1 LSPRAGHVPAPVRQ
15 GPALASHRS
24 VKAEGIERGFERR
37 RVPSTGCQ
45 QPGDNPAHGHVGSSW
60 TEGTSGAADLAP
72 LRGGTGE
79 AALGRFGESW
89 ACGVGSTMAPGSPAG
104 AAPTPRQEVPEWIGL
119 GRSSRC
125 AHPSG
130 CPAREASSAKRGR
143 PLTRESSVGIARKP
157 GRARRPACRSRGSR
171 GVCSL
176 TRARG
181 VRKGPAPKV
190 APRAGPR
197 GSRLEEPPRRRHL
210 EGAEEG
216 NLRRT
221 GRGSGDQ
228 RLCSRAVLVAEIDE
242 RRRVHAFGHG
252 SSPHAPRTG
261 GQPSGAALPRA
272 EGLLLRAKG

>member
-15 GPALASHRS
+15 GPALASHRP

-79 AALGRFGESW
+79 AALGRFGESR

-104 AAPTPRQEVPEWIGL
+104 AATTPRQEVPEWIGL

-130 CPAREASSAKRGR
+130 CTAREASSAKRGR
-143 PLTRESSVGIARKP
+143 PLTRESSVGVARKP
-157 GRARRPACRSRGSR
+157 GRAQLPACRSRGSR

-176 TRARG
+176 AYTSARAGSARAR
-181 VRKGPAPKV
+181 
-190 APRAGPR
+190 
-197 GSRLEEPPRRRHL
+197 
-210 EGAEEG
+210 
-216 NLRRT
+216 LRR
-221 GRGSGDQ
+221 
-228 RLCSRAVLVAEIDE
+228 
-242 RRRVHAFGHG
+242 
-252 SSPHAPRTG
+252 
-261 GQPSGAALPRA
+261 
-272 EGLLLRAKG
+272 

>member
-45 QPGDNPAHGHVGSSW
+45 QPVDNPAHGHVGSSW

-89 ACGVGSTMAPGSPAG
+89 ACEVGSTMAPGSPAG

-143 PLTRESSVGIARKP
+143 PLTRESSVGVAWKP
-157 GRARRPACRSRGSR
+157 GGVQRPACRSRGSR

-181 VRKGPAPKV
+181 VRKDPAPKV
-190 APRAGPR
+190 GSKGRPARVAPGRVAAATPPGRR
-197 GSRLEEPPRRRHL
+197 G
-210 EGAEEG
+210 
-216 NLRRT
+216 
-221 GRGSGDQ
+221 
-228 RLCSRAVLVAEIDE
+228 
-242 RRRVHAFGHG
+242 
-252 SSPHAPRTG
+252 G
-261 GQPSGAALPRA
+261 GQPSTHRPGIGRSAVVLAGCSGCRNRRAAPGPR
-272 EGLLLRAKG
+272 LRAWV